1 MRSVRPPSHAQEPRR
16 RSDDNEVPIAQEPSS
31 QAEDANGAGRP
42 WAGTP
47 SPFVTMATC
56 PAGVWS
62 RSPFRISPSPSW
74 AVCTI
79 RSNRRSPCAT
89 DSTLLNVEGRR
100 RQIKNGRSIEALTSV
115 QWQHYSGLVS
125 LMDVNMSQ
133 HCFIRTLRCTT
144 IGWFPRYIP
153 RHSCFKPLT
162 RPRSHSL
169 GVQLE

>member
-56 PAGVWS
+56 LAGVWS

-100 RQIKNGRSIEALTSV
+100 RQIKNAFDRNTYVCTVAALFGTGIAHGCEHVTTLLHSNTP
-115 QWQHYSGLVS
+115 QHDHRLVS
-125 LMDVNMSQ
+125 AVHPKTFLLQTVDQAEV
-133 HCFIRTLRCTT
+133 TLTGSST
-144 IGWFPRYIP
+144 
-153 RHSCFKPLT
+153 
-162 RPRSHSL
+162 
-169 GVQLE
+169 